1 MSRSLTILG
10 CGSAMPTVKN
20 NPSGQILEMC
30 DKQFLIDCGEG
41 TQNTMRQ
48 LACRTARLYNVFI
61 SHLHGDHCFGLIGLI
76 STWGM
81 MNRTQDLHIYAH
93 KDLETLLRPLL
104 QYHCQGMSYEVIFHP
119 IDPKKKAVIYED
131 RTLTVSTIP
140 LRHSVPT
147 CGFLFEEKPRK
158 RHILKDVTD
167 SYGIPLAALSA
178 IQDGADWQSPDG
190 TIVPNA
196 LLTTEPS
203 KPFRYAYC
211 SDTGYKPAIVPQI
224 HGVDVLY
231 HEATYTDEYKDAADR
246 FQHSTARQAAKIA
259 AKAEVGQLFIG
270 HFSAR
275 VLDQSIFLREAR
287 EEFGNVVLMQDK
299 HTYEF

>member
-1 MSRSLTILG
+1 
-10 CGSAMPTVKN
+10 MPTMTN

-41 TQNTMRQ
+41 TQNSMRQ
-48 LACRTARLYNVFI
+48 LGCKTSRLYNIFI

-104 QYHCQGMSYEVIFHP
+104 DYHCQGMSYAVIFHA

-147 CGFLFEEKPRK
+147 CGFLFEEKARK
-158 RHILKDVTD
+158 RHVLKEMTEFYSIPI
-167 SYGIPLAALSA
+167 SYYPSL
-178 IQDGADWQSPDG
+178 QEGADWVAEDG
-190 TIVPNA
+190 TVVPNER
-196 LLTTEPS
+196 LTSAPS
-203 KPFRYAYC
+203 QPFRYAYC

-224 HGVDVLY
+224 AGVDVLY
-231 HEATYTDEYKDAADR
+231 HEATYTDEHKDAADR
-246 FQHSTARQAAKIA
+246 FQHSTARQAGKIA
-259 AKAEVGQLFIG
+259 AKAGVGKLLIG

-275 VLDQSIFLREAR
+275 VMDQSIFLREAK
-287 EEFGNVVLMQDK
+287 EEFENVVLTEDK
-299 HTYEF
+299 HTYVL